1 MRRQIR
7 DIVVFTTLYLVL
19 SLPPFLLVNQAVLSG
34 VRQRLAPV
42 DVVAVAVAGT
52 AGLLVLTAL
61 VLAREGISR
70 YNQFLAAP
78 TDLLSVLVALSFL
91 FAATAWWL
99 VPELLFQFEVGLS
112 FDLLLIVVLFC
123 QLPML
128 LFLSLLTAI
137 GKA

>member
-1 MRRQIR
+1 MSRQYR
-7 DIVVFTTLYLVL
+7 DIVVFTTLYLFLSLVPFLVLNQSVL
-19 SLPPFLLVNQAVLSG
+19 SAV
-34 VRQRLAPV
+34 RDRLGTV
-42 DVVAVAVAGT
+42 DVVAVAVVGT
-52 AGLLVLTAL
+52 VGLVVLTTL
-61 VLAREGISR
+61 VVASEGVSR

-99 VPELLFQFEVGLS
+99 VPELLFRFGPDLS
-112 FDLLLIVVLFC
+112 FDVLVLVLLFC
-123 QLPML
+123 QLPMV

>member
-1 MRRQIR
+1 
-7 DIVVFTTLYLVL
+7 
-19 SLPPFLLVNQAVLSG
+19 
-34 VRQRLAPV
+34 
-42 DVVAVAVAGT
+42 VVAVAVVGT
-52 AGLLVLTAL
+52 VGLVVLTTL
-61 VLAREGISR
+61 VVASEGVSR

-99 VPELLFQFEVGLS
+99 VPELLFRFGPDLS
-112 FDLLLIVVLFC
+112 FDVLVLVLLFC
-123 QLPML
+123 QLPMV